1 MPTKCYFIIFFS
13 GCQGDFLFYV
23 IFYSLYIC
31 VKNFLRNFEK
41 TVYFSQIICYNINAE
56 GKTLRSARTHER
68 IPHEGCSHI
77 ESGNSMKITIYGKQM
92 SVRDSLKEAV
102 EKKLSK
108 FDKFFGDET
117 EAFVT
122 CKVRK
127 GVKIIEIT
135 VNYGGTTFRC
145 EEENET
151 FITALDRACE
161 GLERQIRKNK
171 TRVEKMVKKAAIDI
185 GDYDDDEYVEEDDFE
200 IRVKTFPFKPMTPE
214 EAILQMN
221 LIGHAFYAF
230 TDSDTGETCVV
241 YKRKAG
247 SYGLI
252 VPEK

>member
-1 MPTKCYFIIFFS
+1 
-13 GCQGDFLFYV
+13 
-23 IFYSLYIC
+23 
-31 VKNFLRNFEK
+31 
-41 TVYFSQIICYNINAE
+41 
-56 GKTLRSARTHER
+56 
-68 IPHEGCSHI
+68 
-77 ESGNSMKITIYGKQM
+77 MKITIYGKQM
-92 SVRDSLKEAV
+92 NVRESLKDAV

-108 FDKFFGDET
+108 FDKLFDENT

-135 VNYGGTTFRC
+135 VNYGGVTFRS

-151 FITALDRACE
+151 FLTALDRAVE

-171 TRVEKMVKKAAIDI
+171 TRVEKAIKKAPTIIDE
-185 GDYDDDEYVEEDDFE
+185 YDDDEYIEEDEFE
-200 IRVKTFPFKPMTPE
+200 IRVKTFPFKPMTPD

-221 LIGHAFYAF
+221 LIGHSFYAF
-230 TDSDTGETCVV
+230 IDSESGETCVV

>member
-1 MPTKCYFIIFFS
+1 VE
-13 GCQGDFLFYV
+13 FLV
-23 IFYSLYIC
+23 LYSTRKEAL
-31 VKNFLRNFEK
+31 VR
-41 TVYFSQIICYNINAE
+41 
-56 GKTLRSARTHER
+56 ER
-68 IPHEGCSHI
+68 VHG
-77 ESGNSMKITIYGKQM
+77 MKITIYGKQM
-92 SVRDSLKEAV
+92 TVRDSLKAAV
-102 EKKLSK
+102 EKKLLK
-108 FDKFFGDET
+108 FNKFFGEET

-145 EEENET
+145 EEESDT
-151 FITALDRACE
+151 FITALDRAVE

-171 TRVEKMVKKAAIDI
+171 TRLEKRVKVDAFVITED
-185 GDYDDDEYVEEDDFE
+185 DDDEYVEERDFE

-230 TDSDTGETCVV
+230 TDADSGDVCVV
-241 YKRKAG
+241 YKRKEG

-252 VPEK
+252 VPER